1 MKTIEY
7 TIQFFSEWH
16 CGAGL
21 AAGADV
27 AALAIKDKNNFPFIP
42 GKTIKGLVR
51 EAVKDILF
59 FKDIKKC
66 KDFYEAFGY
75 DNDDEEKGKKI
86 EILEEL
92 ENNGVGSCFFSN
104 ATLNETLT
112 SKILEKENLVHFL
125 YCSHSSTAIDDN
137 GIAKEHSLRSIETVI
152 PCELYGSISDVPDS
166 MEQYIKDGLKLIK
179 RLGTNRNRGLGR
191 CQITIK

>member
-16 CGAGL
+16 CGSGL

-27 AALAIKDKNNFPFIP
+27 AALAIKDKNSLPFIP

-51 EAVKDILF
+51 ETVKDILF
-59 FKDIKKC
+59 FKNMKKS

-86 EILEEL
+86 EVLKEL
-92 ENNGVGSCFFSN
+92 ENNGVGFCFFSN
-104 ATLNETLT
+104 ATLNETLA
-112 SKILEKENLVHFL
+112 SKILEKENLVHFM
-125 YCSHSSTAIDDN
+125 YCSHSSTAIGNN
-137 GIAKEHSLRSIETVI
+137 GIAKKHSLRSIETVV
-152 PCELYGSISDVPDS
+152 PCELHGSISNIPDT
-166 MEQYIKDGLKLIK
+166 MELYIKDGLKLIK